1 VPRRSV
7 VTIALALAGS
17 AAALAYRRRSARRER
32 VDLYLADG
40 TRASLAAGTP
50 GAADLLAIAHELLH
64 A

>member
-1 VPRRSV
+1 MQRRSV
-7 VTIALALAGS
+7 LAFALAAAGS
-17 AAALAYRRRSARRER
+17 AAALAYRRRTARRER

-50 GAADLLAIAHELLH
+50 AATELLAIAHELLH